1 MYTYN
6 AVVERVIDG
15 DTIDALID
23 LGFNTWKRI
32 RIRLYGIDAWE
43 SRTRNPKEKEKGLAA
58 KNRLIELLK
67 DNNNKF
73 TVVSH
78 GTGKYGRCLGEI
90 FTNPDTQSLNN
101 ILLKEGHAQK
111 YVI

>member
-23 LGFNTWKRI
+23 LGFNTWKKI

-43 SRTRNPKEKEKGLAA
+43 SRTRDPEEKVKGLAA
-58 KNRLIELLK
+58 KNRLIELLEAN
-67 DNNNKF
+67 DNKF
-73 TVVSH
+73 TIVSH

-90 FTNPDTQSLNN
+90 FIDLDTQSINN